1 MLSDQSLEIAHRIVT
16 QLKQR
21 GIKISPREGTPIA
34 MLVGSLPSFP
44 TTLMPGQYVDV
55 IAHDAQHHG
64 KVNGVESIHDEKME
78 WCIDL
83 VFKGVSRDLD
93 VAKNVVQP
101 TIDLVANAVEKD
113 LTEACSEK
121 AHGFEIVTENLPKL
135 FLDQKIENLF
145 ERYENIP
152 VKPIQSLTVFPE
164 LPLAEIRRRINTGDD
179 QLNELIAE
187 VVDADTVQDLVEF
200 YRWNFCAGGTDRLDF
215 SSMQKWENPSLL
227 VILYFLTIGLEA
239 DLPEGTNASL
249 SVVNNYLKTLRGTI
263 GAAVYRRMKAIERK
277 IKDKELIRSVNGY
290 GDERKIYVNKA
301 VYDTFLDEGG
311 SPEVIFGA
319 VCGRSS
325 FSYRVLLDSA
335 PKLEKQWYAFVE
347 AIKSRNDANKL
358 SMIVSS
364 IRKCLSMHISEME
377 DMPMGSGSKGDM
389 QRRLIDVTKN
399 FYLPDL
405 DRLQHSLKR
414 IVFQVIFPEHHNAKY
429 ILDSIDA
436 RDAEGEEIGKV
447 TSSVVQALVANW
459 LVKNVEVTIGNVKV

>member
-21 GIKISPREGTPIA
+21 GIRLSPRAGTPVALLMGA
-34 MLVGSLPSFP
+34 MPTLPS
-44 TTLMPGQYVDV
+44 TLMPGQYVDV
-55 IAHDAQHHG
+55 IARDAESHG
-64 KVNGVESIHDEKME
+64 KVHGLDSIHDEKME

-93 VAKNVVQP
+93 MAKNVILP
-101 TIDLVANAVEKD
+101 TIDMVADAVEKD
-113 LTEACSEK
+113 LTEACSDK

-145 ERYENIP
+145 ERYQNVP
-152 VKPIQSLTVFPE
+152 LKPIQTLNVFPE
-164 LPLAEIRRRINTGDD
+164 LPPAEIRRRLNTGDD
-179 QLNELIAE
+179 ALNELIAE
-187 VVDADTVQDLVEF
+187 VVDAETVEELESM
-200 YRWNFCAGGTDRLDF
+200 YKWNFCANGSDRLDF
-215 SSMQKWENPSLL
+215 TTMEKWQNPSLL

-249 SVVNNYLKTLRGTI
+249 SVVNNYLKNLRGTI

-277 IKDKELIRSVNGY
+277 IQDKELIRTVSGFGN
-290 GDERKIYVNKA
+290 ERKIYVNKT

-311 SPEVIFGA
+311 SPEAIFGA
-319 VCGRSS
+319 VSGRSAFNYNS
-325 FSYRVLLDSA
+325 ILDAA

-358 SMIVSS
+358 GLIVTS
-364 IRKCLSMHISEME
+364 IRRCLSGYIDEMT
-377 DMPMGSGSKGDM
+377 DIPVGSGGKGEM

-399 FYLPDL
+399 FYLPDV

-414 IVFQVIFPEHHNAKY
+414 VVFQVIYPECHNARY

-436 RDAEGEEIGKV
+436 NENEGEEIGKV
-447 TSSVVQALVANW
+447 TASVVQALVANW
-459 LVKNVEVTIGNVKV
+459 LAQNVEVTVGNVKV